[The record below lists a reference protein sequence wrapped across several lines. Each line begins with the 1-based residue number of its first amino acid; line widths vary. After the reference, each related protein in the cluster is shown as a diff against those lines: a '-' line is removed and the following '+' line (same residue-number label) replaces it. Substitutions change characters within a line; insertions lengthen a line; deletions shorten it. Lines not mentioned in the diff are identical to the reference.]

1 MAGVLFPF
9 DRLAVPQRCTKLVA
23 SACLALL
30 AIAPCAHA
38 TPVRGTLN
46 TLARPSPA
54 APLFLSIRTT
64 EGMHTFRFR
73 STILEDGVAGE
84 KHFVGRS
91 RRRNVDGGHEA
102 ASLSV
107 FQNTGFL
114 YFSSRRRHRPHSV
127 QFSLVGRSKGFEL
140 GEVRI
145 SSAPLLSLSCA
156 MDAHE
161 TPERN
166 LAHPGPASSGI
177 WVRMQRFSPPRI
189 LEVGAEADYAFFRKF
204 GTQTRNY
211 IRATLRAADTLYTSQ
226 VGIRIKLTS
235 LRVTNQGSLQAS
247 TVTAE
252 NVLESFRRQS
262 RKLRVPTDVRH
273 LFTGRQFDDATI
285 GLAYVGTACM
295 DQERFNV
302 GVSRAVNRALQPV
315 LAAHEIGHNLNAVHD
330 GGKRSVMNP
339 APRGTDV
346 SFSQAARLD
355 IQSFVE
361 SFGECLGTAQPQM
374 R

>member
-1 MAGVLFPF
+1 MAGVLLPL
-9 DRLAVPQRCTKLVA
+9 DRLAVPQRCTNLVA

-30 AIAPCAHA
+30 GIAPCAHA

-54 APLFLSIRTT
+54 APLFLSVRTT
-64 EGMHTFRFR
+64 EGMHTFTFKSRV
-73 STILEDGVAGE
+73 LEDGVEGE

-91 RRRNVDGGHEA
+91 RRRTVGGGQKI

-114 YFSSRRRHRPHSV
+114 YFSSRRRHRPYSV
-127 QFSLVGRSKGFEL
+127 QFSLVGSSKGYEL
-140 GEVRI
+140 SQVRI

-156 MDAHE
+156 VDARE
-161 TPERN
+161 TPERS
-166 LAHPGPASSGI
+166 LVHPGRSSSRI
-177 WVRMQRFSPPRI
+177 WTRMQRFSPPRI

-211 IRATLRAADTLYTSQ
+211 IRATLRAADTLYTSEI
-226 VGIRIKLTS
+226 GIRIKLTS

-247 TVTAE
+247 AVTAE

-273 LFTGRQFDDATI
+273 LFTGRQFDDSTI

-295 DQERFNV
+295 DEERFNV
-302 GVSRAVNRALQPV
+302 GISRSVNRALQPV

-339 APRGTDV
+339 APRGTDA

-361 SFGECLGTAQPQM
+361 SFGACLGTAEP
-374 R
+374 RIR